1 MNQNPF
7 GNPEQI
13 PSGMMNGLVLT
24 FWIAAAVV
32 LISGVK
38 LVSCHFAGVPLQDC
52 GWLPHLASCL
62 VCSPLSAQCPSSWLT
77 CSTTPNGVGA
87 RTTAGAGTA
96 NPAPTTTISLNR
108 QPAKIE
114 LQSVPVC
121 ETSRRTSKPAAA
133 TRPG

>member
-52 GWLPHLASCL
+52 GWLPHLGFL
-62 VCSPLSAQCPSSWLT
+62 PGVFTIIGTMPFVLTDLFDHAQWSW
-77 CSTTPNGVGA
+77 SRDDSRSQNGEPGA
-87 RTTAGAGTA
+87 DDHDQPQPPAG
-96 NPAPTTTISLNR
+96 
-108 QPAKIE
+108 
-114 LQSVPVC
+114 
-121 ETSRRTSKPAAA
+121 
-133 TRPG
+133 